1 MTISRPSYDY
11 TGSEQSTA
19 QPGDTDQWSSYTAQ
33 HSNADYWPQYNTWYN
48 QYQAAAAGQ
57 FAAVQQAGQTGQAM
71 PMYPWM
77 SLSRNTAP
85 QLESPPHS
93 SGSGDSSPS
102 SSPSP
107 LPSDDCSLPSK
118 RPRTTFKAGQLVE
131 LEKEYHY
138 NRYLCRPRRLE
149 LAATLG
155 LTERQVKIWFQNR
168 RMKAKKEG
176 RSTGSVSSVGSS
188 GSSPVAHDTY
198 LPPSPDHGSTAG
210 SLSPTDSVHYPLNTD
225 TEQSRVQA
233 DHLASMTM
241 SQQQYYSRLNYP
253 GFHNMVQQYAS

>member
-1 MTISRPSYDY
+1 
-11 TGSEQSTA
+11 
-19 QPGDTDQWSSYTAQ
+19 
-33 HSNADYWPQYNTWYN
+33 
-48 QYQAAAAGQ
+48 
-57 FAAVQQAGQTGQAM
+57 M

-77 SLSRNTAP
+77 SLSC
-85 QLESPPHS
+85 S
-93 SGSGDSSPS
+93 SASGD

-107 LPSDDCSLPSK
+107 LPSDDIPSK

-176 RSTGSVSSVGSS
+176 RSGSVST
-188 GSSPVAHDTY
+188 PVAAV
-198 LPPSPDHGSTAG
+198 P
-210 SLSPTDSVHYPLNTD
+210 
-225 TEQSRVQA
+225 
-233 DHLASMTM
+233 
-241 SQQQYYSRLNYP
+241 
-253 GFHNMVQQYAS
+253 